1 MPKSTSTLRAA
12 WKDWACK
19 TDAMAVIDFGP
30 DRIRVIPETE
40 DCWTALARVMTSHG
54 YHIRTIDTG
63 S

>member
-1 MPKSTSTLRAA
+1 
-12 WKDWACK
+12 
-19 TDAMAVIDFGP
+19 MAVIDFGP